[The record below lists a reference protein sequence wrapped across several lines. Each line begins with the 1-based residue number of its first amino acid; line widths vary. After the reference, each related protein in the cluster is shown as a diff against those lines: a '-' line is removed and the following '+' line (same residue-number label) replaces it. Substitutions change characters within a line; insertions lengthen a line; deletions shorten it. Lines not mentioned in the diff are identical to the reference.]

1 MKRTPLYTDHVAAKA
16 TLVDFAGW
24 EMPVTYGSTAD
35 EVAAVRTHAGA
46 FDASHMGEFRV
57 TGPGARKFLQHVAT
71 NDVERLTPGRQQY
84 SLLLNEDGGIVDDI
98 IIRCLA
104 DDDYLL
110 IVNAGCLEGDFIWV
124 GGHAGGFE
132 LTLTDESPQTA
143 LIAIQG
149 PDARDIVVKLAEAP
163 ALMDIPRFGFA
174 PASIAGAEVV
184 VSRTGYT
191 GEDGFEL
198 FCASD
203 DASKVWNA
211 AIAAGVV
218 PAGLGARDVLRLEA
232 AYPLYGH
239 ELDGEHDPFESGVGW
254 VVAMDK
260 GPFVGRDAVETRLAA
275 PEREKLVGL
284 RVVQRAI
291 PRQGC
296 DVFAAN
302 DTPAGKVLSGT
313 LSPTLKYGIAIA
325 RVPEALS
332 EPGTELTIDIRG
344 RTVTSEVVPLP
355 FYKKSVKRTKRPVS
369 PA

>member
-35 EVAAVRTHAGA
+35 EVAAVRTRAGA

-57 TGPGARKFLQHVAT
+57 SGPGARSFLQHIAT
-71 NDVERLTPGRQQY
+71 NDVERLTPGKQQY
-84 SLLLNEDGGIVDDI
+84 SLLLNDRGGIVDDI

-110 IVNAGCLEGDFIWV
+110 VVNAGCLDADFAWIERQA
-124 GGHAGGFE
+124 AGRE
-132 LTLTDESPQTA
+132 LTLSDESPGTA

-149 PDARDIVVKLAEAP
+149 PDAREVVVKLADAP

-174 PASIAGAEVV
+174 AAVIAGAEVV

-198 FCASD
+198 FCDPD
-203 DASKVWNA
+203 DASRVWNA
-211 AIAAGVV
+211 AAAAGVV

-239 ELDGEHDPFESGVGW
+239 ELDMDHDPFESGVGW

-260 GPFVGRDAVETRLAA
+260 GIFVGRDALAARLAA
-275 PEREKLVGL
+275 GDRRKLVGL
-284 RVVQRAI
+284 RVTQRAI
-291 PRQGC
+291 PRQDC
-296 DVFAAN
+296 AVFSPDGA
-302 DTPAGKVLSGT
+302 PAGTVTSGT
-313 LSPTLKYGIAIA
+313 LSPTLKAGIALA
-325 RVPEALS
+325 RVSGTLA
-332 EPGTELTIDIRG
+332 EPGTELVIDIRG
-344 RTVTSEVVPLP
+344 RAVTSEVVPLP
-355 FYKKSVKRTKRPVS
+355 FYKKAVKRTKRPLG
-369 PA
+369 P